1 MRILIEEY
9 QYEYEDVYDV
19 LKGLGVLQNV
29 EGKVCLSYVGY
40 YFNDDPDVNDCVF
53 ILPKVLLEG
62 EFGKEKVFGHIEPKD
77 LINAEDCKELTTE
90 EHTFIYN
97 LSVWIYR
104 AITVFRDHE
113 FDRVEDGKRQSSIVF
128 YKQAPMM
135 GHTRKR
141 RANTFLDVLLTLQEW
156 NKRNESFVMFILKN
170 LHSGYNKINW
180 TRTISRSQAVIQE
193 SIGSTRRQDV
203 SYLNPINKK
212 RQINFDEELLVIY
225 YSILQH
231 MHDKYGFPVSIN
243 VNFPLIRGDKF
254 ARYINGYGK
263 RRLKQIKYKYF
274 SDKALELWELC
285 YAFFDRPDNIML
297 NVDQREY
304 LLVKSFHIV
313 FEAIIDELIAGDQKL
328 PKELKDQPD
337 GKRVDHLYQY
347 KELTNNDTDDNI
359 YYIGD
364 SKYYKR
370 GNSLGNESVY
380 KQFTYARNVIQWN
393 IDLFN
398 DGKAEDRNGHVK
410 LRDDVTEGYN
420 IIPNFFISAN
430 QNVLQPE
437 DDIKLIDSD
446 KEAGQSR
453 QQYYLSR
460 QFENRLFDR
469 DTFLLAHYDVN
480 FLFVIALYG
489 RNHQSSKVAWRN
501 KVRKMFRK
509 EIQQMLKDN
518 FEFYAMTAHADVN
531 ADTYIKENFQTL
543 LGKVFHPF
551 ENREGSDQQYYSL
564 ALRNPDKEYE
574 YYKNVKHDAIR
585 AEEARRRIADENE
598 QVMFDLKQ
606 AFYVAPC
613 ELGVDPRSLPE
624 DVMPIVEPR
633 SHDEIPKQFLTM
645 HYLENYADTTI
656 LIGIVNGLDHLHWIF
671 SRKGGKRD
679 DAYNVRL
686 GKEVHGGVVK
696 SRDYVRH
703 AKFVILYNV
712 GENKVYKAFRVKNT
726 GELTSEQMIK
736 QDYRNPH
743 HDKYFCYFFDEE
755 ITLGDFD
762 IQGIIEADK
771 KKYEADPKHKEKYAE
786 GQPVYMSGKE
796 LIKFRKKC
804 IQI

>member
-19 LKGLGVLQNV
+19 LKGLGVLQDV
-29 EGKVCLSYVGY
+29 EGKVSLSYVGY

-156 NKRNESFVMFILKN
+156 NKRNESFVMFIVKD

-254 ARYINGYGK
+254 ARYISGYGK

-370 GNSLGNESVY
+370 GNSLGKESVY

-398 DGKAEDRNGHVK
+398 DGKAEDRSGHVK

-430 QNVLQPE
+430 QNVLRPE
-437 DDIKLIDSD
+437 NDIKLIDSD
-446 KEAGQSR
+446 KEDGKRR

-480 FLFVIALYG
+480 FLFVVALYG
-489 RNHQSSKVAWRN
+489 RNNSASKVQWRN
-501 KVRKMFRK
+501 KVRRMFRI
-509 EIQQMLKDN
+509 EIQQMLKEN
-518 FEFYAMTAHADVN
+518 FEFYAMTAKSDVN
-531 ADTYIKENFQTL
+531 PDAYLRENFQQV
-543 LGKVFHPF
+543 LGKVYHPF
-551 ENREGSDQQYYSL
+551 DNREGSDQQYFSL
-564 ALRNPDKEYE
+564 ALRKPEKEA
-574 YYKNVKHDAIR
+574 DAAIR
-585 AEEARRRIADENE
+585 EKVASENE
-598 QVMFDLKQ
+598 AVMFELKH
-606 AFYVAPC
+606 AFYIAKCP
-613 ELGVDPRSLPE
+613 LGVDPRTLPE
-624 DVMPIVEPR
+624 DVMPRVEARP
-633 SHDEIPKQFLTM
+633 HDVIPKQFLTM
-645 HYLENYADTTI
+645 HYLENYPKATF
-656 LIGIVNGLDHLHWIF
+656 LIGIVNGMEHLHWIF

-686 GKEVHGGVVK
+686 GKEAHGGVVK
-696 SRDYVRH
+696 SRDYVKH
-703 AKFVILYNV
+703 AKFVILYNA

-726 GELTSEQMIK
+726 GELTREQMK
-736 QDYRNPH
+736 NQGYLNPRH
-743 HDKYFCYFFDEE
+743 ERYFCYFFDEE
-755 ITLGDFD
+755 ITLGEFD
-762 IQGIIEADK
+762 IEAIIEADK
-771 KKYEADPKHKEKYAE
+771 KKHEADAKQKEKYAE
-786 GQPVYMSGKE
+786 GQPVFMSGEE
-796 LIKFRKKC
+796 LIKFRK
-804 IQI
+804 

>member
-19 LKGLGVLQNV
+19 LKGLGVLQDV
-29 EGKVCLSYVGY
+29 EGKVSLSYVGY

-156 NKRNESFVMFILKN
+156 NKRNESFVMFIVKN

-254 ARYINGYGK
+254 ARYISGYGK

-285 YAFFDRPDNIML
+285 NAFFDRPDNIML

-370 GNSLGNESVY
+370 GNSLGKESVY

-398 DGKAEDRNGHVK
+398 DSKAEDRSGHVK

-430 QNVLQPE
+430 QNVLRPE
-437 DDIKLIDSD
+437 NDIKLIDSD
-446 KEAGQSR
+446 KEDGKRR

-480 FLFVIALYG
+480 FLFVVALYG
-489 RNHQSSKVAWRN
+489 RNNSASKVQWRN
-501 KVRKMFRK
+501 KVRRMFRI
-509 EIQQMLKDN
+509 EIQQMLKEN
-518 FEFYAMTAHADVN
+518 FEFYAMTAKSDVN
-531 ADTYIKENFQTL
+531 PDAYLRENFQQV
-543 LGKVFHPF
+543 LGKVYHPF
-551 ENREGSDQQYYSL
+551 DNREGSDQQYFSL
-564 ALRNPDKEYE
+564 ALRKPEKEA
-574 YYKNVKHDAIR
+574 DAAIR
-585 AEEARRRIADENE
+585 EKVASENE
-598 QVMFDLKQ
+598 AVMFELKH
-606 AFYVAPC
+606 AFYIAKCP
-613 ELGVDPRSLPE
+613 LGVDPRTLPE
-624 DVMPIVEPR
+624 DVMPKVEARP
-633 SHDEIPKQFLTM
+633 HDVIPKQFLTM
-645 HYLENYADTTI
+645 HYLENYPKATF
-656 LIGIVNGLDHLHWIF
+656 LIGIVNGMEHLHWIF

-686 GKEVHGGVVK
+686 GKEAHGGVVK
-696 SRDYVRH
+696 SRDYVKH
-703 AKFVILYNV
+703 AKFVILYNA

-726 GELTSEQMIK
+726 GELTREQMIS
-736 QDYRNPH
+736 QGYLCPR

-755 ITLGDFD
+755 ITLGEFD
-762 IQGIIEADK
+762 IHGIIEADK
-771 KKYEADPKHKEKYAE
+771 KKHEVDVKQKEEYAE
-786 GQPVYMSGKE
+786 GQPIFMSGEE
-796 LIKFRKKC
+796 LIKFRK
-804 IQI
+804 

>member
-9 QYEYEDVYDV
+9 QYDYEDVYDV
-19 LKGLGVLQNV
+19 LKGLGVLQDV
-29 EGKVCLSYVGY
+29 EGKVSLSYVGY
-40 YFNDDPDVNDCVF
+40 YYNDDPDVNDCVF

-62 EFGKEKVFGHIEPKD
+62 EFGKEKVFGHIEPRD
-77 LINAEDCKELTTE
+77 LINAEDCKDLTSE

-113 FDRVEDGKRQSSIVF
+113 FDRVEDGKRQSSIVL

-141 RANTFLDVLLTLQEW
+141 KANTFLDVLLTLQEW
-156 NKRNESFVMFILKN
+156 NKRNESFVMFIVKN
-170 LHSGYNKINW
+170 LHSGYNKINR

-193 SIGSTRRQDV
+193 SIGGTRRQDV

-212 RQINFDEELLVIY
+212 RQVNFDEELLVIY

-254 ARYINGYGK
+254 ARYIGGYGK

-285 YAFFDRPDNIML
+285 YTFFDRPDNIML

-337 GKRVDHLYQY
+337 GKRVDHIYQY
-347 KELTNNDTDDNI
+347 QELTNNTTDDNI

-370 GNSLGNESVY
+370 GNSLGKESIY

-398 DGKAEDRNGHVK
+398 DGKEEEKNGHVK

-430 QNVLQPE
+430 QNVLRPE

-446 KEAGQSR
+446 KEADKRR

-480 FLFVIALYG
+480 FLFVVALYG
-489 RNHQSSKVAWRN
+489 RNHSASKALWRN
-501 KVRKMFRK
+501 KVRQMFRK
-509 EIQQMLKDN
+509 EIQQMLKEN
-518 FEFYAMTAHADVN
+518 FEFYAMTAKSDVN
-531 ADTYIKENFQTL
+531 PDVYIKENFQSL
-543 LGKVFHPF
+543 LGKVYHPF
-551 ENREGSDQQYYSL
+551 DNREGSDQQYFSL
-564 ALRNPDKEYE
+564 ALRKPEKES
-574 YYKNVKHDAIR
+574 DATIR
-585 AEEARRRIADENE
+585 AKVASENE
-598 QVMFDLKQ
+598 AVMFELKN
-606 AFYVAPC
+606 AFYIAKCP
-613 ELGVDPRSLPE
+613 LGVDPRTLPE
-624 DVMPIVEPR
+624 DKMPIIEPR
-633 SHDEIPKQFLTM
+633 PHDVIPKQFLTM
-645 HYLENYADTTI
+645 HYLENYPKATF
-656 LIGIVNGLDHLHWIF
+656 LIGIVNGYEHLNWIF
-671 SRKGGKRD
+671 SRNGGKRD

-686 GKEVHGGVVK
+686 GKDVHGGVVK
-696 SRDYVRH
+696 SRDYVKH
-703 AKFVILYNV
+703 AKFVILYMD
-712 GENKVYKAFRVKNT
+712 GEKKVYKAFRVKNT
-726 GELTSEQMIK
+726 GELTHEQMIS
-736 QDYRNPH
+736 QGYLNPRH
-743 HDKYFCYFFDEE
+743 NRYFCYFFDEE
-755 ITLGDFD
+755 ITLGEFD
-762 IQGIIEADK
+762 IETIIEA
-771 KKYEADPKHKEKYAE
+771 EKTRNAGYAK
-786 GQPVYMSGKE
+786 GMPIYMNGEE
-796 LIKFRKKC
+796 LIKFRK
-804 IQI
+804 

>member
-19 LKGLGVLQNV
+19 LKGLGVLQDV
-29 EGKVCLSYVGY
+29 EGKVSLSYVGY

-90 EHTFIYN
+90 EHKFIYN

-113 FDRVEDGKRQSSIVF
+113 FDRVEDGKRQSSIVL

-141 RANTFLDVLLTLQEW
+141 KANTFLDVLLTLQEW
-156 NKRNESFVMFILKN
+156 NKRNESFVMFIVKN

-193 SIGSTRRQDV
+193 SGCGSRRQDV

-225 YSILQH
+225 YSVLQH
-231 MHDKYGFPVSIN
+231 MHDEYGFPVRIN
-243 VNFPLIRGDKF
+243 VNFPLIQGEKF
-254 ARYINGYGK
+254 KRYINGYGK

-313 FEAIIDELIAGDQKL
+313 FEAIIDELIAGDQTL

-337 GKRVDHLYQY
+337 GKRVDHIYQY
-347 KELTNNDTDDNI
+347 QELTNNATDDHI

-370 GNSLGNESVY
+370 GNSLGKESVY

-446 KEAGQSR
+446 KEAGQRR

-543 LGKVFHPF
+543 LGKVYHPF
-551 ENREGSDQQYYSL
+551 ENREGSDQQYFSL
-564 ALRNPDKEYE
+564 ALRKPEKESNPEVSAKIS
-574 YYKNVKHDAIR
+574 N
-585 AEEARRRIADENE
+585 ENE
-598 QVMFDLKQ
+598 VVMFALRQ
-606 AFYVAPC
+606 AFYIAKCP
-613 ELGVDPRSLPE
+613 LGVDPKTLPE
-624 DVMPIVEPR
+624 DVMPKVEARP
-633 SHDEIPKQFLTM
+633 HDEIPKEYLTM
-645 HYLENYADTTI
+645 HHLEQYPDATF
-656 LIGIVNGLDHLHWIF
+656 LIGGFNGVNQLNWIF
-671 SRKGGKRD
+671 SRRGGKRD
-679 DAYNVRL
+679 DAYNVRI
-686 GKEVHGGVVK
+686 GKDVHGGVIK
-696 SRDYVRH
+696 SRENIRH
-703 AKFVILYNV
+703 AKFVILYEFEKEDK
-712 GENKVYKAFRVKNT
+712 GVYKAFRVKNI
-726 GELTSEQMIK
+726 GELTKQQMI
-736 QDYRNPH
+736 DTGYINPR
-743 HDKYFCYFFDEE
+743 HDAYLCYFFDEE
-755 ITLGDFD
+755 ITLGEFD
-762 IQGIIEADK
+762 IKKIIEADRMK
-771 KKYEADPKHKEKYAE
+771 HEADSKQKKEYAE

-796 LIKFRKKC
+796 LINYRK
-804 IQI
+804 

>member
-19 LKGLGVLQNV
+19 LKGLGVLQDV
-29 EGKVCLSYVGY
+29 EGKVSLSYVGY

-77 LINAEDCKELTTE
+77 MINADECKYLTTE

-97 LSVWIYR
+97 FSVWIYR

-113 FDRVEDGKRQSSIVF
+113 FDRVEDGKRQSSIVL

-141 RANTFLDVLLTLQEW
+141 KANTFLDVLLTLQEW
-156 NKRNESFVMFILKN
+156 NKKNESFVMFIVKN

-193 SIGSTRRQDV
+193 TTSGTHRQDV

-254 ARYINGYGK
+254 ARYIDGYGK

-274 SDKALELWELC
+274 SDKALELWELR

-347 KELTNNDTDDNI
+347 QELTNNDTDDNI

-370 GNSLGNESVY
+370 GNSLGKESIY

-398 DGKAEDRNGHVK
+398 DGKAEDRSGHVK

-430 QNVLQPE
+430 QNVLRPE
-437 DDIKLIDSD
+437 NDIKLIDSD
-446 KEAGQSR
+446 KEDGKRR

-480 FLFVIALYG
+480 FLFVVALYG
-489 RNHQSSKVAWRN
+489 RNNSASKVQWRN
-501 KVRKMFRK
+501 KVRRMFRI
-509 EIQQMLKDN
+509 EI
-518 FEFYAMTAHADVN
+518 
-531 ADTYIKENFQTL
+531 
-543 LGKVFHPF
+543 
-551 ENREGSDQQYYSL
+551 
-564 ALRNPDKEYE
+564 
-574 YYKNVKHDAIR
+574 
-585 AEEARRRIADENE
+585 
-598 QVMFDLKQ
+598 
-606 AFYVAPC
+606 
-613 ELGVDPRSLPE
+613 
-624 DVMPIVEPR
+624 
-633 SHDEIPKQFLTM
+633 
-645 HYLENYADTTI
+645 
-656 LIGIVNGLDHLHWIF
+656 
-671 SRKGGKRD
+671 
-679 DAYNVRL
+679 
-686 GKEVHGGVVK
+686 
-696 SRDYVRH
+696 
-703 AKFVILYNV
+703 
-712 GENKVYKAFRVKNT
+712 
-726 GELTSEQMIK
+726 
-736 QDYRNPH
+736 
-743 HDKYFCYFFDEE
+743 
-755 ITLGDFD
+755 
-762 IQGIIEADK
+762 
-771 KKYEADPKHKEKYAE
+771 
-786 GQPVYMSGKE
+786 
-796 LIKFRKKC
+796 
-804 IQI
+804 

>member
-9 QYEYEDVYDV
+9 QYKYEDVCDV
-19 LKGLGVLQNV
+19 LKGLGVLQDV
-29 EGKVCLSYVGY
+29 EGKVSLSYVGY

-62 EFGKEKVFGHIEPKD
+62 EFSKEKVFGHIEPRD
-77 LINAEDCKELTTE
+77 LINAEDCKDLTTE

-113 FDRVEDGKRQSSIVF
+113 FDRVEDGKRQSSIVL

-141 RANTFLDVLLTLQEW
+141 KANTFLDVLLTLQEW
-156 NKRNESFVMFILKN
+156 NKRNESFVMFIVKN

-193 SIGSTRRQDV
+193 SIGGTRRQGV

-254 ARYINGYGK
+254 KRYIDSYGK

-347 KELTNNDTDDNI
+347 QELTNNDKNDNI

-370 GNSLGNESVY
+370 GNSLGKESIY

-398 DGKAEDRNGHVK
+398 DGKAEEKSGHVK

-430 QNVLQPE
+430 QNVLRPE

-446 KEAGQSR
+446 KEESKRR

-480 FLFVIALYG
+480 FLFVVALYG
-489 RNHQSSKVAWRN
+489 RNNAASKVQWRN
-501 KVRKMFRK
+501 KVRRMFRT
-509 EIQQMLKDN
+509 EIQQMLKEN
-518 FEFYAMTAHADVN
+518 FEFYAITAHADVN
-531 ADTYIKENFQTL
+531 AEAYIKDNFQTL

-574 YYKNVKHDAIR
+574 YYKKVKRDAVR
-585 AEEARRRIADENE
+585 AEEARKRIADENE
-598 QVMFDLKQ
+598 QVKFDLRQ
-606 AFYVAPC
+606 AFYIAPC
-613 ELGVDPRSLPE
+613 ELGVDPRTLPE
-624 DVMPIVEPR
+624 DVMPVVEPR
-633 SHDEIPKQFLTM
+633 MHDDIPKQFLTM
-645 HYLENYADTTI
+645 HYLENYPTAMF

-686 GKEVHGGVVK
+686 GKDVPGGVVK

-703 AKFVILYNV
+703 AKFVILYNA
-712 GENKVYKAFRVKNT
+712 GENKVYKAFRVKNI
-726 GELTSEQMIK
+726 GELTREQLIK
-736 QDYRNPH
+736 QDYRDPH
-743 HDKYFCYFFDEE
+743 HDKYLCYFFDEE
-755 ITLGDFD
+755 ITLGEFD
-762 IQGIIEADK
+762 IQGIINADKDKFEADTK
-771 KKYEADPKHKEKYAE
+771 RKEGYAE
-786 GQPVYMSGKE
+786 GQPVFMSGKE
-796 LIKFRKKC
+796 LIKFRL
-804 IQI
+804 

>member
-29 EGKVCLSYVGY
+29 EGKVSLSYVGY

-113 FDRVEDGKRQSSIVF
+113 FDRVEDGKRQSSIVL

-141 RANTFLDVLLTLQEW
+141 KANTFLDVLLTLQEW
-156 NKRNESFVMFILKN
+156 NKRNESFVMFIVKN

-193 SIGSTRRQDV
+193 SGCGSHRQDV

-225 YSILQH
+225 YSVLQH
-231 MHDKYGFPVSIN
+231 MHDEYGFPVRIN
-243 VNFPLIRGDKF
+243 VNFPLIQGEKF
-254 ARYINGYGK
+254 KRYINGYGK

-313 FEAIIDELIAGDQKL
+313 YEAIIDELIAGDQTL

-337 GKRVDHLYQY
+337 GKRVDHIYQY
-347 KELTNNDTDDNI
+347 QELTNNATDDHI

-370 GNSLGNESVY
+370 GNSLGKESVY

-446 KEAGQSR
+446 KEAGQRR

-480 FLFVIALYG
+480 FLFVVALYG
-489 RNHQSSKVAWRN
+489 RNNSASKVQWRN
-501 KVRKMFRK
+501 KVRRMFRI
-509 EIQQMLKDN
+509 EIQQMLKEN
-518 FEFYAMTAHADVN
+518 FEFYAMTAKSDVN
-531 ADTYIKENFQTL
+531 PDAYLRENFQQV
-543 LGKVFHPF
+543 LGKVYHPF
-551 ENREGSDQQYYSL
+551 DNREGSDQQYFSL
-564 ALRNPDKEYE
+564 ALRKPEKEA
-574 YYKNVKHDAIR
+574 DAAIR
-585 AEEARRRIADENE
+585 EKVASENE
-598 QVMFDLKQ
+598 AVMFELKH
-606 AFYVAPC
+606 AFYIAKCP
-613 ELGVDPRSLPE
+613 LGVDPRTLPE
-624 DVMPIVEPR
+624 DVMPRVEARP
-633 SHDEIPKQFLTM
+633 HDVIPKQFLTM
-645 HYLENYADTTI
+645 HYLENYPKATF
-656 LIGIVNGLDHLHWIF
+656 LIGIVNGMEHLHWIF

-686 GKEVHGGVVK
+686 GKEAHGGVVK
-696 SRDYVRH
+696 SRDYVKH
-703 AKFVILYNV
+703 AKFVILYNA

-726 GELTSEQMIK
+726 GELTREQMK
-736 QDYRNPH
+736 NQGYLNPRH
-743 HDKYFCYFFDEE
+743 ERYFCYFFDEE
-755 ITLGDFD
+755 ITLGEFD
-762 IQGIIEADK
+762 IEAIIEADK
-771 KKYEADPKHKEKYAE
+771 KKHEADAKQKEKYAE
-786 GQPVYMSGKE
+786 GQPVFMSGEE
-796 LIKFRKKC
+796 LIKFRK
-804 IQI
+804 

>member
-9 QYEYEDVYDV
+9 QYDYEDVYDV
-19 LKGLGVLQNV
+19 LKGLGVLQDV
-29 EGKVCLSYVGY
+29 EGKVSLSYVGY
-40 YFNDDPDVNDCVF
+40 YYNDDPDVNDCVF

-62 EFGKEKVFGHIEPKD
+62 EFGKEKVFGHIEPRD
-77 LINAEDCKELTTE
+77 LINAEDCKDLTSE

-113 FDRVEDGKRQSSIVF
+113 FDRVEDGKRQSSIVL
-128 YKQAPMM
+128 YKQAPIM

-141 RANTFLDVLLTLQEW
+141 KANTFLDVLLTLQEW
-156 NKRNESFVMFILKN
+156 NKRNESFVMFIVKN

-193 SIGSTRRQDV
+193 SIGGTRRQDV

-212 RQINFDEELLVIY
+212 RQVNFDEELLVIY

-243 VNFPLIRGDKF
+243 VNFPLIRDDKF
-254 ARYINGYGK
+254 ARYIGGYGK

-337 GKRVDHLYQY
+337 GKRVDHIYQY
-347 KELTNNDTDDNI
+347 QELTNNTTDDNI

-370 GNSLGNESVY
+370 GNSLGKESIY

-398 DGKAEDRNGHVK
+398 DGKEEEKNGHVK

-430 QNVLQPE
+430 QNVLRPE

-446 KEAGQSR
+446 KEADKRR

-480 FLFVIALYG
+480 FLFVVALYG
-489 RNHQSSKVAWRN
+489 RNHSASKALWRN
-501 KVRKMFRK
+501 KVRQMFRK
-509 EIQQMLKDN
+509 EIQQMLKEN
-518 FEFYAMTAHADVN
+518 FEFYAMTAKSDVN
-531 ADTYIKENFQTL
+531 PDVYIKENFQSL
-543 LGKVFHPF
+543 LGKVYHPF
-551 ENREGSDQQYYSL
+551 DNREGSDQQYFSL
-564 ALRNPDKEYE
+564 ALRKPEKES
-574 YYKNVKHDAIR
+574 DATIR
-585 AEEARRRIADENE
+585 AKVASENE
-598 QVMFDLKQ
+598 AVMFELKN
-606 AFYVAPC
+606 AFYIAKCP
-613 ELGVDPRSLPE
+613 LGVDPRTLPE
-624 DVMPIVEPR
+624 DKMPIVEPR
-633 SHDEIPKQFLTM
+633 PHDVIPKQFLTM
-645 HYLENYADTTI
+645 HYLENYPKATF
-656 LIGIVNGLDHLHWIF
+656 LIGIVNGYEHLNWIF
-671 SRKGGKRD
+671 SRNGGKRD

-686 GKEVHGGVVK
+686 GKDVHGGVVK
-696 SRDYVRH
+696 SRDYVKH
-703 AKFVILYNV
+703 AKFVILYMD
-712 GENKVYKAFRVKNT
+712 GEKKVYKAFRVKNT
-726 GELTSEQMIK
+726 GELTHEQMIS
-736 QDYRNPH
+736 QGYLNPR
-743 HDKYFCYFFDEE
+743 HDRYFCYFFDEE
-755 ITLGDFD
+755 ITLGEFD
-762 IQGIIEADK
+762 IETIIEA
-771 KKYEADPKHKEKYAE
+771 EKTRNAGYAKGMPIYVNGE
-786 GQPVYMSGKE
+786 E
-796 LIKFRKKC
+796 LIKFRK
-804 IQI
+804 

>member
-9 QYEYEDVYDV
+9 QYDYEDVYDV
-19 LKGLGVLQNV
+19 LRGLGVLQDV
-29 EGKVCLSYVGY
+29 EGKVSLSYVGY

-62 EFGKEKVFGHIEPKD
+62 EFGKEKVFGHIEPRD
-77 LINAEDCKELTTE
+77 LIKAEDCKDLTTE
-90 EHTFIYN
+90 EHAFIYN

-113 FDRVEDGKRQSSIVF
+113 FDRMEDGKRQSSIVL
-128 YKQAPMM
+128 YKRAPMM

-141 RANTFLDVLLTLQEW
+141 KANTFLDVLLTLQEW
-156 NKRNESFVMFILKN
+156 NKRNESFVMFIVKN
-170 LHSGYNKINW
+170 LHSGHNKINW
-180 TRTISRSQAVIQE
+180 MRTISRSQAVIQE
-193 SIGSTRRQDV
+193 SIGGTCRQDV

-254 ARYINGYGK
+254 KRYIGGYGK

-274 SDKALELWELC
+274 SDKALELWELS

-304 LLVKSFHIV
+304 LLVKSFHVV

-337 GKRVDHLYQY
+337 GKRVDHIYQY
-347 KELTNNDTDDNI
+347 HELTNNDKDDNI

-370 GNSLGNESVY
+370 GNSLGKESIY

-398 DGKAEDRNGHVK
+398 DGKTEEKYGHVK

-430 QNVLQPE
+430 QNVLLPE
-437 DDIKLIDSD
+437 DDIKLIDND
-446 KEAGQSR
+446 KEADKRR

-460 QFENRLFDR
+460 QFKNRLFDR

-480 FLFVIALYG
+480 FLFVVALYG
-489 RNHQSSKVAWRN
+489 RNHSASKAQWRSKVRQ
-501 KVRKMFRK
+501 MFRN
-509 EIQQMLKDN
+509 EIQQMLKEN
-518 FEFYAMTAHADVN
+518 FEFYAITAKSDVN
-531 ADTYIKENFQTL
+531 PDVYIKENFQKL
-543 LGKVFHPF
+543 LGKVYHPF
-551 ENREGSDQQYYSL
+551 DNREGSDQQYFSL
-564 ALRNPDKEYE
+564 ALRKPEKEKEYYE
-574 YYKNVKHDAIR
+574 KVVKNPALGEKMMK
-585 AEEARRRIADENE
+585 EIADENE
-598 QVMFDLKQ
+598 AVMFDLRQ
-606 AFYVAPC
+606 AFYIAKCPLGIAP
-613 ELGVDPRSLPE
+613 RMLPE
-624 DVMPIVEPR
+624 DEMPIVEPR
-633 SHDEIPKQFLTM
+633 PHDVIPKQFLTM
-645 HYLENYADTTI
+645 HYLENYPKATF
-656 LIGIVNGLDHLHWIF
+656 LIGIVNGYEHLNWIF
-671 SRKGGKRD
+671 SRNGGKRD

-686 GKEVHGGVVK
+686 GKDVHGGVVK
-696 SRDYVRH
+696 SRDYVKH
-703 AKFVILYNV
+703 AKFVILYMD
-712 GENKVYKAFRVKNT
+712 GEKKVYKAFRVKNT
-726 GELTSEQMIK
+726 GELSREQMIS
-736 QDYRNPH
+736 QGYLNPRH
-743 HDKYFCYFFDEE
+743 NRYFCYFFDEE

-762 IQGIIEADK
+762 INEIIKTDK
-771 KKYEADPKHKEKYAE
+771 KKYEADTKQKEEYAE
-786 GQPVYMSGKE
+786 GQPVFMSGEE
-796 LIKFRKKC
+796 LIKFRK
-804 IQI
+804 

>member
-9 QYEYEDVYDV
+9 QYDYEDVYDV
-19 LKGLGVLQNV
+19 LKGLGVLQDV
-29 EGKVCLSYVGY
+29 EGKVSLSYVGY
-40 YFNDDPDVNDCVF
+40 YYNDDPDVNDCVF

-62 EFGKEKVFGHIEPKD
+62 EFGKEKVFGHIEPRD
-77 LINAEDCKELTTE
+77 LINAEDCKDLTSE

-113 FDRVEDGKRQSSIVF
+113 FDRVEDGKRQSSIVL

-141 RANTFLDVLLTLQEW
+141 KANTFLDVLLTLQEW
-156 NKRNESFVMFILKN
+156 NKRNESFVMFIVKN

-193 SIGSTRRQDV
+193 SIGGTRRQDV

-212 RQINFDEELLVIY
+212 RQVNFDEELLVIY

-254 ARYINGYGK
+254 ARYIGGYGK

-337 GKRVDHLYQY
+337 GKRVDHIYQY
-347 KELTNNDTDDNI
+347 QELTNNTTDDNI

-370 GNSLGNESVY
+370 GNSLGKESIY

-398 DGKAEDRNGHVK
+398 DGKEEEKNGHVK

-430 QNVLQPE
+430 QNVLRPE

-446 KEAGQSR
+446 KEADKRR

-480 FLFVIALYG
+480 FLFVVALYG
-489 RNHQSSKVAWRN
+489 RNHSASKALWRN
-501 KVRKMFRK
+501 KVRQMFRK
-509 EIQQMLKDN
+509 EIQQMLKEN
-518 FEFYAMTAHADVN
+518 FEFYAMTAKSDVN
-531 ADTYIKENFQTL
+531 PDVYIKENFQSL
-543 LGKVFHPF
+543 LGKVYHPF
-551 ENREGSDQQYYSL
+551 DNREGSDQQYFSL
-564 ALRNPDKEYE
+564 ALRKPEKES
-574 YYKNVKHDAIR
+574 DATIR
-585 AEEARRRIADENE
+585 AKVASENE
-598 QVMFDLKQ
+598 AVMFELKN
-606 AFYVAPC
+606 AFYIAKCP
-613 ELGVDPRSLPE
+613 LGVDPRTLPE
-624 DVMPIVEPR
+624 DKMPIVEPR
-633 SHDEIPKQFLTM
+633 QHDVIPKQFLTM
-645 HYLENYADTTI
+645 HYLENYPKATF
-656 LIGIVNGLDHLHWIF
+656 LIGIVNGYEHLNWIF
-671 SRKGGKRD
+671 SRNGGKRD

-686 GKEVHGGVVK
+686 GKDVHGGVVK
-696 SRDYVRH
+696 SRDYVKH
-703 AKFVILYNV
+703 AKFVILYMD
-712 GENKVYKAFRVKNT
+712 GEKKVYKAFRVKNT
-726 GELTSEQMIK
+726 GELTHEQMIS
-736 QDYRNPH
+736 QGYLNPR
-743 HDKYFCYFFDEE
+743 HDRYFCYFFDEE
-755 ITLGDFD
+755 ITLGEFD
-762 IQGIIEADK
+762 IETIIEA
-771 KKYEADPKHKEKYAE
+771 EKTRNAGYAKGMPIYVNGE
-786 GQPVYMSGKE
+786 E
-796 LIKFRKKC
+796 LIKFRK
-804 IQI
+804 

>member
-9 QYEYEDVYDV
+9 QYDYEDVYDV
-19 LKGLGVLQNV
+19 LKGLGVLQDV
-29 EGKVCLSYVGY
+29 EGKVSLSYVGY
-40 YFNDDPDVNDCVF
+40 YYNDDPDVNDCVF

-62 EFGKEKVFGHIEPKD
+62 EFGKEKVFGHIEPRD
-77 LINAEDCKELTTE
+77 LINAEDCKDLTSE

-113 FDRVEDGKRQSSIVF
+113 FDRVEDGKRQSSIVL

-141 RANTFLDVLLTLQEW
+141 KANTFLDVLLTLQEW
-156 NKRNESFVMFILKN
+156 NKRNESFVMFIVKN
-170 LHSGYNKINW
+170 LHSGYNKTNW

-193 SIGSTRRQDV
+193 SIGGTRRQDV

-212 RQINFDEELLVIY
+212 RQVNFDEELLVIY

-254 ARYINGYGK
+254 ARYIGGYGK

-337 GKRVDHLYQY
+337 GKRVDHIYQY
-347 KELTNNDTDDNI
+347 QELTNNTTDDNI

-370 GNSLGNESVY
+370 GNSLGKESIY

-398 DGKAEDRNGHVK
+398 DGKEEEKNGHVK

-430 QNVLQPE
+430 QNVLRPE

-446 KEAGQSR
+446 KEADKRR

-480 FLFVIALYG
+480 FLFVVALYG
-489 RNHQSSKVAWRN
+489 RNHSASKALWRN
-501 KVRKMFRK
+501 KVRQMFRK
-509 EIQQMLKDN
+509 EIQQMLKEN
-518 FEFYAMTAHADVN
+518 FEFYAMTAKSDVN
-531 ADTYIKENFQTL
+531 PDVYIKENFQSL
-543 LGKVFHPF
+543 LGKVYHPF
-551 ENREGSDQQYYSL
+551 DNREGSDQQYFSL
-564 ALRNPDKEYE
+564 ALRKPEKES
-574 YYKNVKHDAIR
+574 DATIR
-585 AEEARRRIADENE
+585 AKVASENE
-598 QVMFDLKQ
+598 AVMFELKN
-606 AFYVAPC
+606 AFYIAKCP
-613 ELGVDPRSLPE
+613 LGVDPRPLPE
-624 DVMPIVEPR
+624 DKMPIVEPR
-633 SHDEIPKQFLTM
+633 PHDVIPKQFLTM
-645 HYLENYADTTI
+645 HYLENYPKATF
-656 LIGIVNGLDHLHWIF
+656 LIGIVNGYEHLNWIF
-671 SRKGGKRD
+671 SRNGGKRD

-686 GKEVHGGVVK
+686 GKDVHGGVVK
-696 SRDYVRH
+696 SRDYVKH
-703 AKFVILYNV
+703 AKFVILYMD
-712 GENKVYKAFRVKNT
+712 GEKKVYKAFRVKNT
-726 GELTSEQMIK
+726 GELTHEQMIS
-736 QDYRNPH
+736 QGYLNPR
-743 HDKYFCYFFDEE
+743 HDRYFCYFFDEE
-755 ITLGDFD
+755 ITLGEFD
-762 IQGIIEADK
+762 IETIIEA
-771 KKYEADPKHKEKYAE
+771 EKTRNAGYAKGMPIYVNGE
-786 GQPVYMSGKE
+786 E
-796 LIKFRKKC
+796 LIKFRK
-804 IQI
+804 

>member
-19 LKGLGVLQNV
+19 LKGLGVLQDV
-29 EGKVCLSYVGY
+29 EGKVSLSYVGY

-156 NKRNESFVMFILKN
+156 NKRNESFVMFIVKD

-254 ARYINGYGK
+254 AIYISGYGK

-370 GNSLGNESVY
+370 GNSLGKESVY

-398 DGKAEDRNGHVK
+398 DGKAEDRSGHVK

-430 QNVLQPE
+430 QNVLRPE
-437 DDIKLIDSD
+437 NDIKLIDSD
-446 KEAGQSR
+446 KEDGKRR

-480 FLFVIALYG
+480 FLFVVALYG
-489 RNHQSSKVAWRN
+489 RNNSASKVQWRN
-501 KVRKMFRK
+501 KVRRMFRI
-509 EIQQMLKDN
+509 EIQQMLKEN
-518 FEFYAMTAHADVN
+518 FEFYAMTAKSDVN
-531 ADTYIKENFQTL
+531 PDAYLRENFQQV
-543 LGKVFHPF
+543 LGKVYHPF
-551 ENREGSDQQYYSL
+551 DNREGSDQQYFSL
-564 ALRNPDKEYE
+564 ALRKPEKEA
-574 YYKNVKHDAIR
+574 DAAIR
-585 AEEARRRIADENE
+585 EKVASENE
-598 QVMFDLKQ
+598 AVMFELKH
-606 AFYVAPC
+606 AFYIAKCP
-613 ELGVDPRSLPE
+613 LGVDPRTLPE
-624 DVMPIVEPR
+624 DVMPRVEARP
-633 SHDEIPKQFLTM
+633 HDVIPKQFLTM
-645 HYLENYADTTI
+645 HYLENYPKATF
-656 LIGIVNGLDHLHWIF
+656 LIGIVNGMEHLHWIF

-686 GKEVHGGVVK
+686 GKEAHGGVVK
-696 SRDYVRH
+696 SRDYVKH
-703 AKFVILYNV
+703 AKFVILYNA

-726 GELTSEQMIK
+726 GELTREQMIS
-736 QDYRNPH
+736 QGYLRPR

-755 ITLGDFD
+755 ITLGEFD
-762 IQGIIEADK
+762 IHGIIEADK
-771 KKYEADPKHKEKYAE
+771 KKHEVDAKQKEEYAE
-786 GQPVYMSGKE
+786 GQPIFMSGEE
-796 LIKFRKKC
+796 LIKFRK
-804 IQI
+804 

>member
-19 LKGLGVLQNV
+19 LKGLGVLQDV
-29 EGKVCLSYVGY
+29 EGKVSLSYVGY

-77 LINAEDCKELTTE
+77 LINAEKCKDLTTE

-113 FDRVEDGKRQSSIVF
+113 FDRVEDGKRQSSIVL

-141 RANTFLDVLLTLQEW
+141 KASTFLDVLLTLQEW
-156 NKRNESFVMFILKN
+156 NKRNESFVMFIVKN

-180 TRTISRSQAVIQE
+180 TRTISRNQAVIQE
-193 SIGSTRRQDV
+193 SIGGTRRQDV

-225 YSILQH
+225 YSVLQH
-231 MHDKYGFPVSIN
+231 MHDEYGFPVRIN
-243 VNFPLIRGDKF
+243 VNFPLIQGIKF
-254 ARYINGYGK
+254 ARYIKGYGK

-313 FEAIIDELIAGDQKL
+313 FESIIDELIAGDQKL

-337 GKRVDHLYQY
+337 GKRVDHIYQY
-347 KELTNNDTDDNI
+347 QELTNNETDDNI

-370 GNSLGNESVY
+370 GNSLGKESVY

-398 DGKAEDRNGHVK
+398 DGKVEAISGHVK

-446 KEAGQSR
+446 KEAGQRR

-509 EIQQMLKDN
+509 EIQQMLKEN
-518 FEFYAMTAHADVN
+518 FEFYAMTAKSDVN
-531 ADTYIKENFQTL
+531 PNVYIKENFQSL
-543 LGKVFHPF
+543 LGKVYHPF
-551 ENREGSDQQYYSL
+551 DNRESSDQQYFSL
-564 ALRNPDKEYE
+564 ALRKPKKERE
-574 YYKNVKHDAIR
+574 YYKKVMNNAALSEKMMK
-585 AEEARRRIADENE
+585 EIANENE
-598 QVMFDLKQ
+598 AVMFELKQ
-606 AFYVAPC
+606 AFYVAKCP
-613 ELGVDPRSLPE
+613 LGVDPRTLPE
-624 DVMPIVEPR
+624 DKMPIVEPR
-633 SHDEIPKQFLTM
+633 PHDVIPKQFLTM
-645 HYLENYADTTI
+645 HYLENYPKTTF
-656 LIGIVNGLDHLHWIF
+656 LVGIVNGYEHLNWIF

-686 GKEVHGGVVK
+686 GKDVHGGVVK
-696 SRDYVRH
+696 SREYVKH
-703 AKFVILYNV
+703 AKFVILYMD

-726 GELTSEQMIK
+726 GELTREQMKI
-736 QDYRNPH
+736 QGYLNPCH
-743 HDKYFCYFFDEE
+743 ERYFCYFFDEE
-755 ITLGDFD
+755 ITLGEFD
-762 IQGIIEADK
+762 IHGIIEADK
-771 KKYEADPKHKEKYAE
+771 KKYEADAKQKEEYAE
-786 GQPVYMSGKE
+786 GQPMFMSGEE
-796 LIKFRKKC
+796 LIKFRK
-804 IQI
+804 

>member
-19 LKGLGVLQNV
+19 LKGLGVLQDV
-29 EGKVCLSYVGY
+29 EGKVSLSYVGY

-90 EHTFIYN
+90 EHKFIYN

-113 FDRVEDGKRQSSIVF
+113 FDRVEDGKRQSSIVL

-141 RANTFLDVLLTLQEW
+141 KANTFLDVLLTLQEW
-156 NKRNESFVMFILKN
+156 NKRNESFVMFIVKN

-193 SIGSTRRQDV
+193 SGCGSRRQDV

-225 YSILQH
+225 YSVLQH
-231 MHDKYGFPVSIN
+231 MHDEYGFPVRIN
-243 VNFPLIRGDKF
+243 VNFPLIQGEKF
-254 ARYINGYGK
+254 KRYINGYGK

-313 FEAIIDELIAGDQKL
+313 FEAIIDELIAGDQTL

-337 GKRVDHLYQY
+337 GKRVDHIYQY
-347 KELTNNDTDDNI
+347 QELTNNATDDHI

-370 GNSLGNESVY
+370 GNSLCKESVY

-446 KEAGQSR
+446 KEAGQRR

-543 LGKVFHPF
+543 LGKVYHPF
-551 ENREGSDQQYYSL
+551 ENREGSDQQYFSL
-564 ALRNPDKEYE
+564 ALRKPEKESNPEVSAKIS
-574 YYKNVKHDAIR
+574 N
-585 AEEARRRIADENE
+585 ENE
-598 QVMFDLKQ
+598 AVMFALRQ
-606 AFYVAPC
+606 AFYIAKCP
-613 ELGVDPRSLPE
+613 LGVDPKTLPE
-624 DVMPIVEPR
+624 DVMPKVEARP
-633 SHDEIPKQFLTM
+633 HDEIPKEYLTM
-645 HYLENYADTTI
+645 HHLEQYPDATF
-656 LIGIVNGLDHLHWIF
+656 LIGGFNGVNQLNWIF
-671 SRKGGKRD
+671 SRRGGKRD
-679 DAYNVRL
+679 DAYNVRI
-686 GKEVHGGVVK
+686 GKDVHGGVIK
-696 SRDYVRH
+696 SRENIRH
-703 AKFVILYNV
+703 AKFVILYEFEKEDK
-712 GENKVYKAFRVKNT
+712 GVYKAFRVKNI
-726 GELTSEQMIK
+726 GELTKQQMI
-736 QDYRNPH
+736 DTGYINPR
-743 HDKYFCYFFDEE
+743 HDAYLCYFFDEE
-755 ITLGDFD
+755 ITLGEFD
-762 IQGIIEADK
+762 IKKIIEADRMK
-771 KKYEADPKHKEKYAE
+771 HEADSKQKKEYAE

-796 LIKFRKKC
+796 LINYRK
-804 IQI
+804 

>member
-19 LKGLGVLQNV
+19 LKGLGVLQDV
-29 EGKVCLSYVGY
+29 EGKVSLSYVGY

-90 EHTFIYN
+90 EHKFIYN

-113 FDRVEDGKRQSSIVF
+113 FDRVEDGKRQSSIVL

-141 RANTFLDVLLTLQEW
+141 KANTFLDVLLTLQEW
-156 NKRNESFVMFILKN
+156 NKRNESFVMFIVKN

-193 SIGSTRRQDV
+193 SGCGSRRQDV

-225 YSILQH
+225 YSVLQH
-231 MHDKYGFPVSIN
+231 MHDEYGFPVRIN
-243 VNFPLIRGDKF
+243 VNFPLIQGKKF
-254 ARYINGYGK
+254 KRYINGYGK

-347 KELTNNDTDDNI
+347 QELTNNDKNDNI

-370 GNSLGNESVY
+370 GNSLGKESIY

-446 KEAGQSR
+446 KEAGQRR

-489 RNHQSSKVAWRN
+489 RNHQSSKMAWRN

-543 LGKVFHPF
+543 LGKVYHPF
-551 ENREGSDQQYYSL
+551 ENREGSDQQYFSL
-564 ALRNPDKEYE
+564 ALRKPEKERNPEVSAKIS
-574 YYKNVKHDAIR
+574 N
-585 AEEARRRIADENE
+585 ENE
-598 QVMFDLKQ
+598 AVMFALRQ
-606 AFYVAPC
+606 AFYIAKCP
-613 ELGVDPRSLPE
+613 LGVDPKTLPE
-624 DVMPIVEPR
+624 DIMPKVEARP
-633 SHDEIPKQFLTM
+633 HDEIPKEYLTM
-645 HYLENYADTTI
+645 HHLEQYPDATF
-656 LIGIVNGLDHLHWIF
+656 LIGGFNGVNQLNWIF
-671 SRKGGKRD
+671 SRRGGKRD
-679 DAYNVRL
+679 DAYNVRI
-686 GKEVHGGVVK
+686 GKDVHGGVIK
-696 SRDYVRH
+696 SRENIRH
-703 AKFVILYNV
+703 AKFVILYEFEKEDK
-712 GENKVYKAFRVKNT
+712 GVYKAFRVKNI
-726 GELTSEQMIK
+726 GELTKQQMI
-736 QDYRNPH
+736 DTGYINPR
-743 HDKYFCYFFDEE
+743 HDAYLCYFFDEE
-755 ITLGDFD
+755 ITLGEFD
-762 IQGIIEADK
+762 IKKIIEADRMK
-771 KKYEADPKHKEKYAE
+771 HEADSKQKKEYAE

-796 LIKFRKKC
+796 LINYRK
-804 IQI
+804 

>member
-19 LKGLGVLQNV
+19 LKGLGVLQDV
-29 EGKVCLSYVGY
+29 EGKVSLSYVGY
-40 YFNDDPDVNDCVF
+40 YFNDDPDVNNCVF

-62 EFGKEKVFGHIEPKD
+62 EFGKEKVFGHIEPRD
-77 LINAEDCKELTTE
+77 LIKAEDCKDLTTE
-90 EHTFIYN
+90 EHAFIYN

-113 FDRVEDGKRQSSIVF
+113 FDRMEDGKRQSSIVL

-141 RANTFLDVLLTLQEW
+141 KANTFLDVLLTLQEW
-156 NKRNESFVMFILKN
+156 NKKNESFVMFIVKN

-193 SIGSTRRQDV
+193 TTSGTHRQDV

-254 ARYINGYGK
+254 ARYISGYGK

-370 GNSLGNESVY
+370 GNSLGKESVY

-398 DGKAEDRNGHVK
+398 DGKAEDRSGHVK

-430 QNVLQPE
+430 QNVLRPE
-437 DDIKLIDSD
+437 NDIKLIDSD
-446 KEAGQSR
+446 KEDGKRR

-480 FLFVIALYG
+480 FLFVVALYG
-489 RNHQSSKVAWRN
+489 RNNSASKVQWRN
-501 KVRKMFRK
+501 KVRRMFRI
-509 EIQQMLKDN
+509 EIQQMLKEN
-518 FEFYAMTAHADVN
+518 FEFYAMTAKSDINPDA
-531 ADTYIKENFQTL
+531 YLRENFQQV
-543 LGKVFHPF
+543 LGKVYHPF
-551 ENREGSDQQYYSL
+551 DNREGSDQQYFSL
-564 ALRNPDKEYE
+564 ALRKPEKEA
-574 YYKNVKHDAIR
+574 DAAIR
-585 AEEARRRIADENE
+585 EKVASENE
-598 QVMFDLKQ
+598 AVMFELKH
-606 AFYVAPC
+606 AFYIAKCP
-613 ELGVDPRSLPE
+613 LGVDPRTLPE
-624 DVMPIVEPR
+624 DVMPRVEARP
-633 SHDEIPKQFLTM
+633 HDVIPKQFLTM
-645 HYLENYADTTI
+645 HYLENYPKATF
-656 LIGIVNGLDHLHWIF
+656 LIGIVNGMEHLNWIF

-686 GKEVHGGVVK
+686 GKDVHGGVVK
-696 SRDYVRH
+696 SRDYVKH
-703 AKFVILYNV
+703 AKFAILYNV

-726 GELTSEQMIK
+726 GELTREQMIS
-736 QDYRNPH
+736 QGYLNPR
-743 HDKYFCYFFDEE
+743 HDRYFCYFFDEE
-755 ITLGDFD
+755 ITLGEFD
-762 IQGIIEADK
+762 IAAIIEA
-771 KKYEADPKHKEKYAE
+771 EKMRNAEYAK
-786 GQPVYMSGKE
+786 GMPVYISGEE
-796 LIKFRKKC
+796 LIKFRR
-804 IQI
+804 

>member
-9 QYEYEDVYDV
+9 QYDYEDVCDV

-29 EGKVCLSYVGY
+29 DGKVSLSYVGY
-40 YFNDDPDVNDCVF
+40 YFNADPEVNDCVF

-62 EFGKEKVFGHIEPKD
+62 TFGKEKVFGHINPKD
-77 LINAEDCKELTTE
+77 LIDADECKDLTNE
-90 EHTFIYN
+90 EHAFIYN

-104 AITVFRDHE
+104 AICVFRDHE
-113 FDRVEDGKRQSSIVF
+113 FDRYENKKQSSIVL

-135 GHTRKR
+135 GHMRKR
-141 RANTFLDVLLTLQEW
+141 RASTFLDVLLALQEW
-156 NKRNESFVMFILKN
+156 NKKNESFVMYIVKN

-193 SIGSTRRQDV
+193 GICGTRRQDA

-225 YSILQH
+225 YSILEY
-231 MHDKYGFPVSIN
+231 MRAKYGFPVNIN
-243 VNFPLIRGDKF
+243 VNFSLIKGAKF
-254 ARYINGYGK
+254 ERYIKGYGK

-274 SDKALELWELC
+274 SDKALELWSYC
-285 YAFFDRPDNIML
+285 YAFFDRPDNLTL
-297 NVDQREY
+297 NVDQKEY
-304 LLVKSFHIV
+304 LLVKSFHVV

-328 PKELKDQPD
+328 PKDLKDQPD

-347 KELTNNDTDDNI
+347 QELTNNDKDDDI

-370 GNSLGNESVY
+370 GNSLSKESIY

-398 DGKAEDRNGHVK
+398 DGKAEEKVGHIK

-430 QNVLQPE
+430 QNVLRPE
-437 DDIKLIDSD
+437 DDIKLIDND
-446 KEAGQSR
+446 KDVEYRR

-480 FLFVIALYG
+480 FLFVVALYG
-489 RNHQSSKVAWRN
+489 RNNSASKVLWRN
-501 KVRKMFRK
+501 KVRKMFRT

-518 FEFYAMTAHADVN
+518 FEFYAMTAKSDVN
-531 ADTYIKENFQTL
+531 PDAYIKENFQQV
-543 LGKVFHPF
+543 LGKMYHPF
-551 ENREGSDQQYYSL
+551 DNREGSDQQYFSL
-564 ALRNPDKEYE
+564 ALRKPEKEM
-574 YYKNVKHDAIR
+574 DAAIR
-585 AEEARRRIADENE
+585 EKVANENE
-598 QVMFDLKQ
+598 TIMFELKH
-606 AFYVAPC
+606 AFYIAKCP
-613 ELGVDPRSLPE
+613 LGVDPRTLPE
-624 DVMPIVEPR
+624 DVMPKVEPR
-633 SHDEIPKQFLTM
+633 PHDVIPKQFLTM
-645 HYLENYADTTI
+645 HYLENYPTATF
-656 LIGIVNGLDHLHWIF
+656 LVGIVNGIDHLNWIF
-671 SRKGGKRD
+671 SRLGGKRD

-686 GKEVHGGVVK
+686 GKDAHGGVVK
-696 SRDYVRH
+696 SREYVRH
-703 AKFVILYNV
+703 AKFVILYME
-712 GENKVYKAFRVKNT
+712 GQNKVYKAFRVKNT
-726 GELTSEQMIK
+726 GELTREQMENQGYISP
-736 QDYRNPH
+736 R

-755 ITLGDFD
+755 ITLGEFD

-771 KKYEADPKHKEKYAE
+771 KKYEADMKQKEEYAE
-786 GQPVYMSGKE
+786 GQPIFMSGEE
-796 LIKFRKKC
+796 LIKFRK
-804 IQI
+804 

>member
-19 LKGLGVLQNV
+19 LKGLGVLQDV
-29 EGKVCLSYVGY
+29 EGKVSLSYVGY

-90 EHTFIYN
+90 EHKFIYN

-113 FDRVEDGKRQSSIVF
+113 FDRVEDGKRQSSIVL

-141 RANTFLDVLLTLQEW
+141 KANTFLDVLLTLQEW
-156 NKRNESFVMFILKN
+156 NKRNESFVMFIVKN

-193 SIGSTRRQDV
+193 SGCGSRRQDV

-225 YSILQH
+225 YSVLQH
-231 MHDKYGFPVSIN
+231 MHDKYGFPVRIN
-243 VNFPLIRGDKF
+243 VNFPLIQGEKF
-254 ARYINGYGK
+254 KRYINGYGK

-313 FEAIIDELIAGDQKL
+313 FEAIIDELIAGDQTL

-337 GKRVDHLYQY
+337 GKRVDHIYQY
-347 KELTNNDTDDNI
+347 QELTNNATDDHI

-370 GNSLGNESVY
+370 GNSLGKESVY

-446 KEAGQSR
+446 KEAGQRR

-543 LGKVFHPF
+543 LGKVYHPF
-551 ENREGSDQQYYSL
+551 ENREGSDQQYFSL
-564 ALRNPDKEYE
+564 ALRKPEKESNPEVSAKIS
-574 YYKNVKHDAIR
+574 N
-585 AEEARRRIADENE
+585 ENE
-598 QVMFDLKQ
+598 AVMFALRQ
-606 AFYVAPC
+606 AFYIAKCP
-613 ELGVDPRSLPE
+613 LGVDPKTLPE
-624 DVMPIVEPR
+624 DVMPKVEARP
-633 SHDEIPKQFLTM
+633 HDEIPKEYLTM
-645 HYLENYADTTI
+645 HHLEQYPDATF
-656 LIGIVNGLDHLHWIF
+656 LIGGFNGVNQLNWIF
-671 SRKGGKRD
+671 SRRGGKRD
-679 DAYNVRL
+679 DAYNVRI
-686 GKEVHGGVVK
+686 GKDVHGGVIK
-696 SRDYVRH
+696 SRENIRH
-703 AKFVILYNV
+703 AKFVILYEFEKEDK
-712 GENKVYKAFRVKNT
+712 GVYKTFRVKNI
-726 GELTSEQMIK
+726 GELTKQQMI
-736 QDYRNPH
+736 DTGYINPR
-743 HDKYFCYFFDEE
+743 HDAYLCYFFDEE
-755 ITLGDFD
+755 ITLGEFD
-762 IQGIIEADK
+762 IKKIIEADRMK
-771 KKYEADPKHKEKYAE
+771 HEADSKQKKEYAE
-786 GQPVYMSGKE
+786 GQPVYMTGKE
-796 LIKFRKKC
+796 LINFRK
-804 IQI
+804 

>member
-9 QYEYEDVYDV
+9 QYDYEDVYDV
-19 LKGLGVLQNV
+19 LKGLGVLQDV
-29 EGKVCLSYVGY
+29 EGKVSLSYVGY

-62 EFGKEKVFGHIEPKD
+62 EFGKEKVFGHIEPRN
-77 LINAEDCKELTTE
+77 LIKAEDCKDLTTE
-90 EHTFIYN
+90 EHAFIYN

-113 FDRVEDGKRQSSIVF
+113 FDRMEDGKCQSSIVLC
-128 YKQAPMM
+128 KRAPMM

-141 RANTFLDVLLTLQEW
+141 KANTFLDVLLTLQEW
-156 NKRNESFVMFILKN
+156 NKRNESFVMFIVKN

-193 SIGSTRRQDV
+193 NTSGTRRQDV

-231 MHDKYGFPVSIN
+231 MHDEYGFPVRIN
-243 VNFPLIRGDKF
+243 VNFSLIQGEKF
-254 ARYINGYGK
+254 KRYINGYGK
-263 RRLKQIKYKYF
+263 RRLKHIKYKYF
-274 SDKALELWELC
+274 SDKALELWEMC

-313 FEAIIDELIAGDQKL
+313 FEAIIDELIAGDQTL
-328 PKELKDQPD
+328 PKELKDQAD

-347 KELTNNDTDDNI
+347 QELTNNDKTENI

-370 GNSLGNESVY
+370 GNSLGKESIY

-398 DGKAEDRNGHVK
+398 DGKAEEKNGHAK

-430 QNVLQPE
+430 QNVLLAE

-446 KEAGQSR
+446 KEENRRR

-480 FLFVIALYG
+480 FLFVVALYG
-489 RNHQSSKVAWRN
+489 RNNSASKEQWRQ
-501 KVRKMFRK
+501 KVRKMFRT
-509 EIQQMLKDN
+509 EIQKMLKEN
-518 FEFYAMTAHADVN
+518 FEFYAMTAKSNVN
-531 ADTYIKENFQTL
+531 PDAYIRENFQQV
-543 LGKVFHPF
+543 LGKVYHPF
-551 ENREGSDQQYYSL
+551 DNREGSDQQYFSL
-564 ALRNPDKEYE
+564 ALRKPEKESNPEVSAKIS
-574 YYKNVKHDAIR
+574 N
-585 AEEARRRIADENE
+585 ENE
-598 QVMFDLKQ
+598 AVMFALRQ
-606 AFYVAPC
+606 AFYIAKCP
-613 ELGVDPRSLPE
+613 LGVDPKTLPE
-624 DVMPIVEPR
+624 DVMPKVEARP
-633 SHDEIPKQFLTM
+633 HDEIPKEYLTM
-645 HYLENYADTTI
+645 HHLEQYPDATF
-656 LIGIVNGLDHLHWIF
+656 LIGGFNGVNQLNWIF
-671 SRKGGKRD
+671 SRRGGKRD
-679 DAYNVRL
+679 DAYNVRI
-686 GKEVHGGVVK
+686 GKDVHGGVIK
-696 SRDYVRH
+696 SRENIRH
-703 AKFVILYNV
+703 AKFVILYEFEKEDK
-712 GENKVYKAFRVKNT
+712 GVYKAFRVKNI
-726 GELTSEQMIK
+726 GELTKQQMI
-736 QDYRNPH
+736 DTGYINPR
-743 HDKYFCYFFDEE
+743 HDAYLCYFFDEE
-755 ITLGDFD
+755 ITLGEFD
-762 IQGIIEADK
+762 IKKIIEADRMK
-771 KKYEADPKHKEKYAE
+771 HEADSKQKKEYAE

-796 LIKFRKKC
+796 LINFRK
-804 IQI
+804 

>member
-19 LKGLGVLQNV
+19 LKGLGVLQDV
-29 EGKVCLSYVGY
+29 EGKVSLSYVGY

-141 RANTFLDVLLTLQEW
+141 MANTFLDVLLTLQEW
-156 NKRNESFVMFILKN
+156 NKRNESFVMFIVKN

-254 ARYINGYGK
+254 ARYISGYGK

-347 KELTNNDTDDNI
+347 KELTNNDTDNNI

-370 GNSLGNESVY
+370 GNSLGKESVY

-398 DGKAEDRNGHVK
+398 DGKAEDRSGHVK

-430 QNVLQPE
+430 QNVLRPE
-437 DDIKLIDSD
+437 NDIKLIDSD
-446 KEAGQSR
+446 KEDGKRR

-480 FLFVIALYG
+480 FLFVVALYG
-489 RNHQSSKVAWRN
+489 RNNSASKVQWRN
-501 KVRKMFRK
+501 KVRRMFRI
-509 EIQQMLKDN
+509 EIQQMLKEN
-518 FEFYAMTAHADVN
+518 FEFYAMTAKSDVN
-531 ADTYIKENFQTL
+531 PDAYLRENFQQV
-543 LGKVFHPF
+543 LGKVYHPF
-551 ENREGSDQQYYSL
+551 DNREGSDQQYFSL
-564 ALRNPDKEYE
+564 ALRKPEKEA
-574 YYKNVKHDAIR
+574 DAAIR
-585 AEEARRRIADENE
+585 EKVASENE
-598 QVMFDLKQ
+598 AVMFELKH
-606 AFYVAPC
+606 AFYIAKCP
-613 ELGVDPRSLPE
+613 LGVDPRTLLE
-624 DVMPIVEPR
+624 DVMPRVEARP
-633 SHDEIPKQFLTM
+633 HDVIPKQFLTM
-645 HYLENYADTTI
+645 HYLENYPKATF
-656 LIGIVNGLDHLHWIF
+656 LIGIVNGMEHLHWIF

-686 GKEVHGGVVK
+686 GKEAHGGVVK
-696 SRDYVRH
+696 SRDYVKH
-703 AKFVILYNV
+703 AKFVILYNA

-726 GELTSEQMIK
+726 GELTREQMIS
-736 QDYRNPH
+736 QGYLRPR

-755 ITLGDFD
+755 ITLGEFD
-762 IQGIIEADK
+762 IHGIIEADK
-771 KKYEADPKHKEKYAE
+771 KKHEVDAKQKEEYAE
-786 GQPVYMSGKE
+786 GQPIFMSGEE
-796 LIKFRKKC
+796 LIKFRK
-804 IQI
+804 

>member
-19 LKGLGVLQNV
+19 LKGLGVLQDV
-29 EGKVCLSYVGY
+29 EGKVSLSYVGY

-156 NKRNESFVMFILKN
+156 NKRNESFVMFIVKD

-254 ARYINGYGK
+254 ARYISGYGK

-304 LLVKSFHIV
+304 MLVKSFHIV

-370 GNSLGNESVY
+370 GNSLGKESVY

-398 DGKAEDRNGHVK
+398 DGKAEDRSGHVK

-430 QNVLQPE
+430 QNVLRPE
-437 DDIKLIDSD
+437 NDIKLIDSD
-446 KEAGQSR
+446 KEDGKRR

-480 FLFVIALYG
+480 FLFVVALYG
-489 RNHQSSKVAWRN
+489 RNNSASKVQWRN
-501 KVRKMFRK
+501 KVRRMFRI
-509 EIQQMLKDN
+509 EIQQMLKEN
-518 FEFYAMTAHADVN
+518 FEFYAMTAKSDVN
-531 ADTYIKENFQTL
+531 PDAYLRENFQQV
-543 LGKVFHPF
+543 LGKVYHPF
-551 ENREGSDQQYYSL
+551 DNREGSDQQYFSL
-564 ALRNPDKEYE
+564 ALRKPEKEA
-574 YYKNVKHDAIR
+574 DAAIR
-585 AEEARRRIADENE
+585 EKVASENE
-598 QVMFDLKQ
+598 AVMFELKH
-606 AFYVAPC
+606 AFYIAKCP
-613 ELGVDPRSLPE
+613 LGVDPRTLPE
-624 DVMPIVEPR
+624 DVMPRVEARP
-633 SHDEIPKQFLTM
+633 HDVIPKQFLTM
-645 HYLENYADTTI
+645 HYLENYPKATF
-656 LIGIVNGLDHLHWIF
+656 LIGIVNGMEHLHWIF

-686 GKEVHGGVVK
+686 GKEAHGGVVK
-696 SRDYVRH
+696 SRDYVKH
-703 AKFVILYNV
+703 AKFVILYNA

-726 GELTSEQMIK
+726 GELTREQMIS
-736 QDYRNPH
+736 QGYLRPR

-755 ITLGDFD
+755 ITLGEFD
-762 IQGIIEADK
+762 IHGIIEADK
-771 KKYEADPKHKEKYAE
+771 KKYEVDAKQKEEYAE
-786 GQPVYMSGKE
+786 GQPIFMSGEE
-796 LIKFRKKC
+796 LIKFRK
-804 IQI
+804 

>member
-19 LKGLGVLQNV
+19 LKGLGVLQDV
-29 EGKVCLSYVGY
+29 EGKVSLSYVGY

-90 EHTFIYN
+90 EHKFIYN

-113 FDRVEDGKRQSSIVF
+113 FDRVEDGKRQSSIVL

-141 RANTFLDVLLTLQEW
+141 KANTFLDVLFTLQEW
-156 NKRNESFVMFILKN
+156 NKRNESFVMFIVKN

-193 SIGSTRRQDV
+193 SGCGSRRQDV

-225 YSILQH
+225 YSVLQH
-231 MHDKYGFPVSIN
+231 MHDEYGFPVRIN
-243 VNFPLIRGDKF
+243 VNFPLIQGEKF
-254 ARYINGYGK
+254 KRYINGYGK

-313 FEAIIDELIAGDQKL
+313 FEAIIDELIAGDQTL

-337 GKRVDHLYQY
+337 GKRVDHIYQY
-347 KELTNNDTDDNI
+347 QELTNNATDDHI

-370 GNSLGNESVY
+370 GNSLGKESVY

-446 KEAGQSR
+446 KEAGQRR

-509 EIQQMLKDN
+509 EIQQMLKEN

-543 LGKVFHPF
+543 LGKVYHPF
-551 ENREGSDQQYYSL
+551 ENREGSDQQYFSL
-564 ALRNPDKEYE
+564 ALRKPEKESNPEVSAKIS
-574 YYKNVKHDAIR
+574 N
-585 AEEARRRIADENE
+585 ENE
-598 QVMFDLKQ
+598 AVMFALRQ
-606 AFYVAPC
+606 AFYIAKCP
-613 ELGVDPRSLPE
+613 LGVDPKTLPE
-624 DVMPIVEPR
+624 DVMPKVEARP
-633 SHDEIPKQFLTM
+633 HDEIPKEYLTM
-645 HYLENYADTTI
+645 HHLEQYPDATF
-656 LIGIVNGLDHLHWIF
+656 LIGGFNGVNQLNWIF
-671 SRKGGKRD
+671 SRRGGKRD
-679 DAYNVRL
+679 DAYNVRI
-686 GKEVHGGVVK
+686 GKDVHGGVIK
-696 SRDYVRH
+696 SRENIRH
-703 AKFVILYNV
+703 AKFVILYEFEKEDK
-712 GENKVYKAFRVKNT
+712 GVYKAFRVKNI
-726 GELTSEQMIK
+726 GELTKQQMI
-736 QDYRNPH
+736 DTGYINPR
-743 HDKYFCYFFDEE
+743 HDAYLCYFFDEE
-755 ITLGDFD
+755 ITLGEFD
-762 IQGIIEADK
+762 IKKIIEADRMK
-771 KKYEADPKHKEKYAE
+771 HEADSKQKKEYAE

-796 LIKFRKKC
+796 LINFRK
-804 IQI
+804 

>member
-9 QYEYEDVYDV
+9 QYDYEDVYDV

-29 EGKVCLSYVGY
+29 EGKVSLSYVGY
-40 YFNDDPDVNDCVF
+40 YFNDAPEVNDCVF

-62 EFGKEKVFGHIEPKD
+62 ALGKEKVFGHIEPKD
-77 LINAEDCKELTTE
+77 LINAEGCKELTTE

-113 FDRVEDGKRQSSIVF
+113 FDRVEEDKRQPSIVL
-128 YKQAPMM
+128 YKKSPMM
-135 GHTRKR
+135 GHTRKHK
-141 RANTFLDVLLTLQEW
+141 ANTFLDVLLTLQEW
-156 NKRNESFVMFILKN
+156 NKRNESFVMFIVKN

-193 SIGSTRRQDV
+193 STSGTRRQDV

-212 RQINFDEELLVIY
+212 RQINFNEELLIIY

-231 MHDKYGFPVSIN
+231 IHDEYGFPVSIN

-254 ARYINGYGK
+254 KRYTSGYGK

-285 YAFFDRPDNIML
+285 YAFFDRPDHIML
-297 NVDQREY
+297 KVGQREY
-304 LLVKSFHIV
+304 LLVKGFHIV

-347 KELTNNDTDDNI
+347 KELTNNTTDDNI

-370 GNSLGNESVY
+370 GTSLGKESVY

-398 DGKAEDRNGHVK
+398 DGKTEDQNGHVK
-410 LRDDVTEGYN
+410 LRDDATEGYN
-420 IIPNFFISAN
+420 VIPNFFISAN
-430 QNVLQPE
+430 QNVLHPN

-446 KEAGQSR
+446 KEAGQRR

-480 FLFVIALYG
+480 FLFVVALYG
-489 RNHQSSKVAWRN
+489 RNHSASKAQWRSKVRQ
-501 KVRKMFRK
+501 MFRK
-509 EIQQMLKDN
+509 EIQQMLKEN
-518 FEFYAMTAHADVN
+518 FEFYAMTAKSDVN
-531 ADTYIKENFQTL
+531 PDVYIKENFQSL
-543 LGKVFHPF
+543 LGKVYHPF
-551 ENREGSDQQYYSL
+551 ENREGSDQQYFSL
-564 ALRNPDKEYE
+564 ALRKPEKEKEYYE
-574 YYKNVKHDAIR
+574 KVVKNPALGEKMMKAIT
-585 AEEARRRIADENE
+585 DENE
-598 QVMFDLKQ
+598 AVMFDLKQ
-606 AFYVAPC
+606 AFYIAKCP
-613 ELGVDPRSLPE
+613 LGKDPRTLPK
-624 DVMPIVEPR
+624 DKIPIVEPHP
-633 SHDEIPKQFLTM
+633 HDVIPKQFLTM
-645 HYLENYADTTI
+645 HYLENYPTATF
-656 LIGIVNGLDHLHWIF
+656 LIGIVNGYEHLNWIF
-671 SRKGGKRD
+671 SRNGGKRD

-686 GKEVHGGVVK
+686 GKAVHGGVVK
-696 SRDYVRH
+696 SRDYVKH
-703 AKFVILYNV
+703 AKFVILYMD
-712 GENKVYKAFRVKNT
+712 GEKKVYKAFRVKNT
-726 GELTSEQMIK
+726 GELTREQMIA
-736 QDYRNPH
+736 QGYLNPRH
-743 HDKYFCYFFDEE
+743 GRYFCYFFDEE
-755 ITLGDFD
+755 ITLGEFD
-762 IQGIIEADK
+762 IEAIIEAEK
-771 KKYEADPKHKEKYAE
+771 KRNAKYAK
-786 GQPVYMSGKE
+786 GMPVFMSGKE
-796 LIKFRKKC
+796 LIKFRK
-804 IQI
+804 

>member
-19 LKGLGVLQNV
+19 LKGLGVLQDV
-29 EGKVCLSYVGY
+29 EGKVSLSYVGY

-156 NKRNESFVMFILKN
+156 NKRNESFVMFIVKD
-170 LHSGYNKINW
+170 LHSGYNKIDW

-254 ARYINGYGK
+254 ARYISGYGK

-285 YAFFDRPDNIML
+285 HAFFDRPDNIML

-304 LLVKSFHIV
+304 MLVKSFHIV

-370 GNSLGNESVY
+370 GNSLGKESVY

-398 DGKAEDRNGHVK
+398 DGKAEDRSGHVK

-430 QNVLQPE
+430 QNVLRPE
-437 DDIKLIDSD
+437 NDIKLIDSD
-446 KEAGQSR
+446 KEDGKRR

-480 FLFVIALYG
+480 FLFVVALYG
-489 RNHQSSKVAWRN
+489 RNNSASKVQWRN
-501 KVRKMFRK
+501 KVRRMFRI
-509 EIQQMLKDN
+509 EIQQMLKEN
-518 FEFYAMTAHADVN
+518 FEFYAMTAKSDVN
-531 ADTYIKENFQTL
+531 PDAYLRENFQQV
-543 LGKVFHPF
+543 LGKVYHPF
-551 ENREGSDQQYYSL
+551 DNREGSDQQYFSL
-564 ALRNPDKEYE
+564 ALRKPEKEA
-574 YYKNVKHDAIR
+574 DAAIR
-585 AEEARRRIADENE
+585 EKVASENE
-598 QVMFDLKQ
+598 AVMFELKH
-606 AFYVAPC
+606 AFYIAKCP
-613 ELGVDPRSLPE
+613 LGVDPRTLPE
-624 DVMPIVEPR
+624 DVMPRVEARP
-633 SHDEIPKQFLTM
+633 HDVIPKQFLTM
-645 HYLENYADTTI
+645 HYLENYPKATF
-656 LIGIVNGLDHLHWIF
+656 LIGIVNGMEHLHWIF

-686 GKEVHGGVVK
+686 GKEAHGGVVK
-696 SRDYVRH
+696 SRDYVKH
-703 AKFVILYNV
+703 AKFVILYNA

-726 GELTSEQMIK
+726 GELTREQMIS
-736 QDYRNPH
+736 QGYLRPR

-755 ITLGDFD
+755 ITLGEFD
-762 IQGIIEADK
+762 IHGIIEADK
-771 KKYEADPKHKEKYAE
+771 KKHEVDAKQKEEYAE
-786 GQPVYMSGKE
+786 GQPIFMSGEE
-796 LIKFRKKC
+796 LIKFRK
-804 IQI
+804 